1 MTDWTDMFVFGVWS
15 LTFLIVMVKLF
26 RSIRIVPQRYAMIV
40 ERLGKYHVTLKSGF
54 HILIPFID
62 KVTANL
68 DLKEQTIEVPPQEC
82 FTKDEIKVIVDGLI
96 YISVT
101 NAVKAHYGITNFQ
114 WGATQL
120 AQTTTRAI
128 IGKIDLD
135 RTFEERE
142 AISQRVV
149 QVLAETGS
157 EWGIQVHRYEIKN
170 IQPPRSVQESME
182 KQVRAERERRAILAK
197 SEGDKQARINRSEG
211 YKTEII
217 NTSEGE
223 KQKRINEAEGRAAE
237 IKAIADAMG
246 LSIEKIATSIASP
259 GGKESVKLG
268 LTEQYLDTL
277 GTIAKQEPDVL
288 LPIDL
293 SNFKEVIASLG
304 LEEGKNP

>member
-1 MTDWTDMFVFGVWS
+1 MTDWTDIFVFSVWAGA
-15 LTFLIVMVKLF
+15 FFIVMVKLF
-26 RSIRIVPQRYAMIV
+26 QSIRVVPQRYAMIV

-82 FTKDEIKVIVDGLI
+82 FTKDEIKVIVDGLS
-96 YISVT
+96 YISVV
-101 NAVKAHYGITNFQ
+101 NPVKAHYGITNFQ
-114 WGATQL
+114 WAATQL

-170 IQPPRSVQESME
+170 IQPPKSVQESME

-197 SEGDKQARINRSEG
+197 SDGDKQARINRSEG

-223 KQKRINEAEGRAAE
+223 KQKRINEAEGRASE
-237 IKAIADAMG
+237 IRAIADAMG
-246 LSIEKIATSIASP
+246 RSIEKIAESLSSP

-268 LTEQYLDTL
+268 LTEKYLDSL
-277 GTIAKQEPDVL
+277 GSIAKQEPEIL

-293 SNFKEVIASLG
+293 SNFKEVVSSLG
-304 LEEGKNP
+304 LEENLGK

>member
-1 MTDWTDMFVFGVWS
+1 MTYWTDIFVFGVWG
-15 LTFLIVMVKLF
+15 TAFFIVMIKLF
-26 RSIRIVPQRYAMIV
+26 QSIRVVPQRYAMIV

-82 FTKDEIKVIVDGLI
+82 FTKDEIKVIVDGLS
-96 YISVT
+96 YISVI
-101 NAVKAHYGITNFQ
+101 NPVKAHYGITNFQ
-114 WGATQL
+114 WAATQL
-120 AQTTTRAI
+120 AQTTTRAV

-170 IQPPRSVQESME
+170 IQPPQSVQDSME
-182 KQVRAERERRAILAK
+182 KQVRAERERRAILAE

-246 LSIEKIATSIASP
+246 QSIEMIANSIASP

-268 LTEQYLDTL
+268 LTEKYLDTL
-277 GTIAKQEPDVL
+277 GSIAKQEPEIL
-288 LPIDL
+288 LPMDL
-293 SNFKEVIASLG
+293 ANFKEVVSSLG
-304 LEEGKNP
+304 LEDQQNE